1 MNRRCYRFFGGL
13 LAVQENWLNKM
24 ADRGYR
30 LVRTGKL
37 LYEFEPCNPKEFQY
51 RIDFIGEKS
60 KKDAIEY
67 RNFLE
72 DMGYR
77 VFFKNINLNYSIGKI
92 RWRPWAEKGGR
103 ITTNGTTFNRELLI
117 VEKKNNGKP
126 FALHTSYEDQANYYA
141 NLRNP
146 WLMVLILFGVFG
158 IAQRSILSLMLAAI
172 ALIPTVFYQVH
183 RMKAKHEARM
193 QEW

>member
-24 ADRGYR
+24 AGRGYR

-126 FALHTSYEDQANYYA
+126 FVLHTSYEDQANYYA